1 MCVEIEMSKPS
12 APKGQ
17 QKVRSQVWVT
27 LFVPRLGDTP
37 GSSPAWGVSKLGDTL
52 GSGVAELGMPWREEK
67 GSQEQRE
74 NFVKEAFGGEK
85 AFRELCR
92 EYRISRKTGY
102 KWRKRAVEEGT
113 EALKDRKRGPQENSH
128 YRIEP
133 NWILRIL
140 EQKKTSQLGIE
151 KALCPLVA
159 VTSWRKAAFANEYQ
173 PDPERLWLSTES
185 NQAAQQ
191 AWSSATQARASRA
204 GVV

>member
-1 MCVEIEMSKPS
+1 
-12 APKGQ
+12 
-17 QKVRSQVWVT
+17 
-27 LFVPRLGDTP
+27 
-37 GSSPAWGVSKLGDTL
+37 LGDTL
-52 GSGVAELGMPWREEK
+52 GLGVAELGMPWREEK

-74 NFVKEAFGGEK
+74 NFVKEAFDGEK

-102 KWRKRAVEEGT
+102 KWRKRAVEAGK
-113 EALKDRKRGPQENSH
+113 EALQDRKRGPRENSH

-159 VTSWRKAAFANEYQ
+159 ATSWRKAAFANEYQ
-173 PDPERLWLSTES
+173 PDPERL
-185 NQAAQQ
+185 
-191 AWSSATQARASRA
+191 
-204 GVV
+204 